1 MKKIN
6 KKKLNELLEK
16 GAVLIDMRSPVDY
29 RDGSVKGSKNLPLR
43 NFINH
48 LQMHDKKVPI
58 ALIVNSFEDDDA
70 DMKLVETYAHQ
81 VSMEKIF
88 VIEYGTASEENK

>member
-16 GAVLIDMRSPVDY
+16 GATLIDMRSPVSF
-29 RDGSVKGSKNLPLR
+29 RDGSLAGSKNLPLR

-48 LQMHDKKVPI
+48 LQKHDKKVPI
-58 ALIVNSFEDDDA
+58 ALIVESFEDEESDI
-70 DMKLVETYAHQ
+70 KLVGNYADQ
-81 VSMEKIF
+81 VQFDKLF
-88 VIEYGTASEENK
+88 VIEYSQAA